1 MLSLLQPVLFNKQ
14 TREGLII
21 ISENLLS
28 YHQLGYI
35 IFGKTE
41 KHARDCEE
49 KMIELLAAS

>member
-1 MLSLLQPVLFNKQ
+1 MLTVLAPVLFNKQ

-35 IFGKTE
+35 MFGKTE
-41 KHARDCEE
+41 KRARDLEA
-49 KMIELLAAS
+49 KMIQILDAV

>member
-1 MLSLLQPVLFNKQ
+1 MLAVLAPVLYDKR

-41 KHARDCEE
+41 KRARDVEE